1 MNKLVES
8 IIKPFLIEQ
17 NEIKKVIAVY
27 PGRFQPFGPHHKAVY
42 NFIKGKFDDAY
53 IVTSDIKSL
62 PRHPLNFREKQSH
75 MSKMGVPK
83 SKISKNRGCFSVF
96 ASA

>member
-8 IIKPFLIEQ
+8 IVKPILGEQ
-17 NEIKKVIAVY
+17 KDIKKVIAVY

-42 NFIKGKFDDAY
+42 DFLRKKFDDAY
-53 IVTSDIKSL
+53 IATSDIKKL

-83 SKISKNRGCFSVF
+83 GKISKEKNVY
-96 ASA
+96 